1 MMDAMKKLKS
11 NQGFSMSEM
20 LLAVMII
27 VLTLGIIGGGIT
39 VVKDA
44 YEKITLRAESQTLLS
59 TAIVSVSTELRNAE
73 EIYKREETG
82 QVSDWSFYSAKR
94 GYRMYFDNENNN
106 IYIKTGISS
115 EGLPLLTEKTITNGL
130 VPRLEDLTYEE
141 QTFTYVV
148 KIYYKEE
155 VYAQQEIVV
164 RPMNA
169 E

>member
-1 MMDAMKKLKS
+1 MMDTMKKIKS
-11 NQGFSMSEM
+11 SQGFSMSEM

-27 VLTLGIIGGGIT
+27 VLTLGVIGGGIT

-44 YEKITLRAESQTLLS
+44 YQKITLRAESQTLLS
-59 TAIVSVSTELRNAE
+59 TVIASVSTELRNAE

-94 GYRMYFDNENNN
+94 GYRLYFANENNN

-115 EGLPLLTEKTITNGL
+115 VGLPLLTEKTITHGL
-130 VPRLEDLTYEE
+130 IPRLEELTYEE
-141 QTFTYVV
+141 RIFTYVV